1 MTLVEQVGLAASIG
15 LPLWNIPLILRI
27 VKRRSSADI
36 SMAWVMGV
44 WVCSLLIVPSGFMS
58 KDIVWRSFSIVN
70 VVLFTGVVIVAF
82 KYRKAG
88 HGKE

>member
-1 MTLVEQVGLAASIG
+1 MTLIEYIGLAASIG

-27 VKRRSSADI
+27 IKRRSSADL
-36 SMAWVMGV
+36 SMTWVMGV

-58 KDIVWRSFSIVN
+58 KDIIWRSFSIVN
-70 VVLFTGVVIVAF
+70 LVLFTGVVIVAF
-82 KYRKAG
+82 KYRQGG